1 MTRAPPA
8 DSLIID
14 ISNTFTT
21 PTDSWLTLKNGT
33 LVYRRSN
40 PATDFTISAATPFT
54 IPETAGLYIDYPNN
68 SNNRNILIA
77 NAANS
82 ASDLMLDG
90 KLTVKAGNVY
100 VGPTNGTTNN
110 NNDIVYSGDGLSTL
124 DIQGGNLRVN
134 GQIRRSTAT
143 TTGAIKY
150 YQSGGN
156 VVINGQG
163 ADATALTRA
172 KLEVVNT
179 GSVFSM
185 SDGTITIVRGS
196 GTSYGDLYLLP
207 SSGSVTG
214 GEIIFTQVPSGWAVA
229 NAAQTYRM
237 DASIPLNSL
246 TVTGKTTGTPQSA
259 TVTLMVNPLVLNGSL
274 TISNNQSY
282 FDANSSN
289 NLNVSLKGN
298 FTNNGTYRP
307 QLNTTTFNGG
317 TQSILGTSTTSFY
330 NLVANPVTSLTLSSS
345 SINVDGNLTLLSGQ
359 LILGNYTVN
368 LKGNFTNNANYTD
381 NGTGVRLIGATQQ
394 NISGNGTFSTLEL
407 NNSSGA
413 RLLSSITLNKDLKL
427 TNGILNI
434 NQYKLTPWGKQHITG
449 TSFSATKMIEV
460 DGHSATWAFLN
471 TSQYMTAG
479 RM

>member
-1 MTRAPPA
+1 MNIEGGALIWYGNGTITQNIVVNGDVTVAYWGAIDVWSLATSQSLSIGGSLINNTSGTIGNGASQTTSRCDFTTLPVTFFGSGTKKVTNTSGTPTTIFSTLTIDKGSSQA

-100 VGPTNGTTNN
+100 VGPTNGTTNTTH
-110 NNDIVYSGDGLSTL
+110 DIVYSGDGLSTL

-196 GTSYGDLYLLP
+196 GTSYGDLYLRP
-207 SSGSVTG
+207 SSGGNRRGDYLYAGSFG
-214 GEIIFTQVPSGWAVA
+214 LGSGKFRSDLQEGCLYSPEQPYG
-229 NAAQTYRM
+229 NR
-237 DASIPLNSL
+237 
-246 TVTGKTTGTPQSA
+246 KTTGTPQSA
-259 TVTLMVNPLVLNGSL
+259 PLPLWLTRWCSTVRSPFRTTKATSTP
-274 TISNNQSY
+274 TP
-282 FDANSSN
+282 AT
-289 NLNVSLKGN
+289 LNVSQRVIL
-298 FTNNGTYRP
+298 P
-307 QLNTTTFNGG
+307 TT
-317 TQSILGTSTTSFY
+317 
-330 NLVANPVTSLTLSSS
+330 AP
-345 SINVDGNLTLLSGQ
+345 
-359 LILGNYTVN
+359 
-368 LKGNFTNNANYTD
+368 
-381 NGTGVRLIGATQQ
+381 
-394 NISGNGTFSTLEL
+394 
-407 NNSSGA
+407 
-413 RLLSSITLNKDLKL
+413 
-427 TNGILNI
+427 
-434 NQYKLTPWGKQHITG
+434 
-449 TSFSATKMIEV
+449 
-460 DGHSATWAFLN
+460 
-471 TSQYMTAG
+471 TAPN
-479 RM
+479 